1 MVVMWVE
8 SYKACEYDVVF
19 IQRTVIKAKIRLRM
33 VAVSI
38 RCGNRPGDK
47 YSLECYNI
55 GRFNGPKEINVDK
68 KNQPQKA
75 GFLLILQRGR
85 DSNPR

>member
-19 IQRTVIKAKIRLRM
+19 IPRTAVRAKISLRM

-38 RCGNRPGDK
+38 RYGPLPGGK

-55 GRFNGPKEINVDK
+55 GRFNQPKENNMDK
-68 KNQPQKA
+68 KTSRKR
-75 GFLLILQRGR
+75 LVLC
-85 DSNPR
+85 